1 MPKFKLLASREIFY
15 EFEVDS
21 DTPENAE
28 ILVKE
33 IALNEDIEKYAY
45 DWAPLEI
52 FDNEKSQ

>member
-21 DTPENAE
+21 DSPENAE

-52 FDNEKSQ
+52 FDNERSQ